1 MDGTTS
7 KSSKKRYI
15 PLFWKFAIA
24 VSSMVIL
31 FGSLNLLFIRYQ
43 VYLAFEAQIERQGV
57 SIAKSVAEQVV
68 EPILYNEIASVNRAL
83 LRTKAINTDIDYLI
97 ILSPNNSVLAHTL
110 PTEPSQGLID
120 ANKLSVTDSVSIK
133 IIHSKS
139 DNNKTIR
146 DFTTPIMDGR
156 LGFLRV
162 GMSEETINRQL
173 LQATR
178 LFILLVFILLI
189 MGVFAAFVLS
199 YIITNPVKSI
209 SKQASLVNLKS
220 LESKE
225 NSINLEYNNFLLKTK
240 NLFNLQDEIDIL
252 GHTFREM
259 IHRLNSAYIEIE
271 KTRESLAQTEKMA
284 SVGTL
289 AAGLAHEI
297 NNPLAGMKSCLRR
310 ISEKPDNIKQNKEYI
325 EMMTEAIERIS
336 NVVEGLLNFSR
347 KQELKYSKINIIKNI
362 DNSVALIGFQLS
374 QSRIKLIKEYESPVI
389 QIDGS
394 ANHLEQV
401 FVNAILN
408 SIDAIN
414 ERKLNEENVD
424 GQIIIKV
431 GRKNDYINIDFIDNG
446 IGMPEEK
453 IGQMFDPF
461 FTLKK
466 VKQGTGLGLAVCQNI
481 IQSHYGQVN
490 GTNMIG
496 GGFKLSIILP
506 MKIEM

>member
-1 MDGTTS
+1 
-7 KSSKKRYI
+7 
-15 PLFWKFAIA
+15 
-24 VSSMVIL
+24 
-31 FGSLNLLFIRYQ
+31 
-43 VYLAFEAQIERQGV
+43 
-57 SIAKSVAEQVV
+57 
-68 EPILYNEIASVNRAL
+68 
-83 LRTKAINTDIDYLI
+83 
-97 ILSPNNSVLAHTL
+97 
-110 PTEPSQGLID
+110 
-120 ANKLSVTDSVSIK
+120 
-133 IIHSKS
+133 
-139 DNNKTIR
+139 
-146 DFTTPIMDGR
+146 
-156 LGFLRV
+156 
-162 GMSEETINRQL
+162 
-173 LQATR
+173 
-178 LFILLVFILLI
+178 
-189 MGVFAAFVLS
+189 
-199 YIITNPVKSI
+199 
-209 SKQASLVNLKS
+209 
-220 LESKE
+220 
-225 NSINLEYNNFLLKTK
+225 
-240 NLFNLQDEIDIL
+240 
-252 GHTFREM
+252 
-259 IHRLNSAYIEIE
+259 
-271 KTRESLAQTEKMA
+271 
-284 SVGTL
+284 
-289 AAGLAHEI
+289 
-297 NNPLAGMKSCLRR
+297 
-310 ISEKPDNIKQNKEYI
+310 
-325 EMMTEAIERIS
+325 S